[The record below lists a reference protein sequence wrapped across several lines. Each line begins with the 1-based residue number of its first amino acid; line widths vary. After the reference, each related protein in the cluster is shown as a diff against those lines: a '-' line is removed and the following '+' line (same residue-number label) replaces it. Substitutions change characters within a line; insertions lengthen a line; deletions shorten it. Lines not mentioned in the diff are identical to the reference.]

1 MSKSSKFVVPDY
13 NSQLGA
19 VWGKWEK
26 KTRRW
31 EPLMNHLLTT
41 MEMGS
46 LIWRN
51 IADDDDKHTLAEVF
65 GSEDVAHKW
74 VRFYCGI
81 HDVGKASPLFQ
92 SQSKP
97 LSSALSEV
105 GLLVPEVPQKWLTAG
120 RHDAVGAWAVA
131 YYLAENRKFRQSNVL
146 SYAAPVGRHHDR
158 VFDADVFAA
167 AGKFV
172 IMFETH
178 AWQLLR
184 NEIIGAVFE
193 QSGLTK
199 AQVHSRTTEK
209 LPDEA
214 VDVVVKI
221 VRLADKISSDS
232 YFFPYSKKV
241 SS

>member
-1 MSKSSKFVVPDY
+1 
-13 NSQLGA
+13 
-19 VWGKWEK
+19 
-26 KTRRW
+26 
-31 EPLMNHLLTT
+31 MNHLLTT

-46 LIWRN
+46 LVWRN
-51 IADDDDKHTLAEVF
+51 IADDEDKHILAEVF

-92 SQSKP
+92 AKSKP
-97 LSSALSEV
+97 LSSVLPEV
-105 GLLVPEVPQKWLTAG
+105 GLLVPEVPQKWVTAG

-131 YYLAENRKFRQSNVL
+131 YYLAENRKFRQANVL

-158 VFDADVFAA
+158 TFDADVLASA
-167 AGKFV
+167 EKFV

-184 NEIIGAVFE
+184 DAIIEAVFE

-214 VDVVVKI
+214 IDVVVKV

-232 YFFPYSKKV
+232 YFFPYSKKA